1 MSADLATLGK
11 FEDIDQDLKAAILYK
26 LAIETLAA
34 KKGIVSWL
42 NPEEAAIVLG
52 IPINGKLR
60 LKLAYLI
67 QEGHIQR
74 FTRNGNE
81 TYYWWPD
88 LEKLA
93 PEMSEGEVVVPTNF
107 SRS

>member
-1 MSADLATLGK
+1 MSADFAILDK
-11 FEDIDQDLKAAILYK
+11 DIRTAYLYK

-34 KKGIVSWL
+34 KKGIVNWL
-42 NPEEAAIVLG
+42 SPEEAAIVLG

-60 LKLAYLI
+60 LKLSFLI